1 MKTCKYLRADLAAL
15 SFLVLPMVSCNQQAR
30 DQEIKA
36 DVTVK
41 AKEDVN
47 FAGVQFTVEN
57 GRVTLS
63 GSCPTVKSRAML
75 RQKLKT
81 IHVIDSVDDRLQIA
95 PVTIGSSFAVK
106 QQVDSV
112 LASYPTVTATVSDN
126 AVALLGSISKKELGK
141 LLESVGKVYANPAT
155 DRLTTNP

>member
-30 DQEIKA
+30 DKEIKA
-36 DVTVK
+36 DITVK

-57 GRVTLS
+57 GRVTLL
-63 GSCPTVKSRAML
+63 GSCPTLKSRAML

>member
-36 DVTVK
+36 DITVK

-57 GRVTLS
+57 GRVTLL
-63 GSCPTVKSRAML
+63 GSCPTLKSRAML